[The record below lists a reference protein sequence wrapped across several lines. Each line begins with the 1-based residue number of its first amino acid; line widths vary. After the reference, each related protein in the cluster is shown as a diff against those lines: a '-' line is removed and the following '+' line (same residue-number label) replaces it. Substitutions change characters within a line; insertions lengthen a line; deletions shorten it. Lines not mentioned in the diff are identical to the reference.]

1 MNEKK
6 PVPPR
11 WKILERGTQ
20 PVFPSETPATD
31 KAKPPEKT
39 EEGANHRGP
48 DDQSSREC
56 GRG

>member
-48 DDQSSREC
+48 DDQSSREP
-56 GRG
+56 